1 MMPRRTPAARFVFI
15 AMLAFLLCASRAG
28 LDAQSQGGSQTR
40 TEPQD
45 QGEKPQPADEHD
57 AAPVAGLFV
66 RAFGAFNWGATNQR
80 GVPNSFALGQFALFA
95 TSTLSERVSV
105 LAEVVLEGSRS
116 TQVVV
121 DLERLQLTFRLDDR
135 LHMSAGRYHTGIGY
149 YNSAFH
155 HGSYF
160 ETLIGRPRVFAFED
174 EGGVLPVHEVGISAG
189 GTVPGTGSA
198 LVYLAEVGNGRSWNV
213 NSNDPDAVE
222 GPADNN
228 SGKSTNVGASFRPG
242 RWRGFEI
249 GTSYYRDLVPDAD
262 VRPVAHRI
270 ATAYLTY
277 KTPSIEIM
285 TEWLRLSHRTEQGV
299 SYANRAGYI
308 QASRAWGRLR
318 PYYRYDRLTI
328 DPATPFIGQI
338 GSYSANIIGLR
349 VDPGQWVGLKAQY
362 ERTNEARQQGINS
375 VRAELVF
382 VF

>member
-1 MMPRRTPAARFVFI
+1 MKARRAPVARFVFV
-15 AMLAFLLCASRAG
+15 AMLTILFCASRVG
-28 LDAQSQGGSQTR
+28 LDAQSTGESPTR
-40 TEPQD
+40 TQPQD
-45 QGEKPQPADEHD
+45 PAEQPPHAHEHD
-57 AAPVAGLFV
+57 TAPGLFV
-66 RAFGAFNWGATNQR
+66 RAFGTVNWGATNER

-135 LHMSAGRYHTGIGY
+135 LHVSAGRYHTGIGY

-189 GTVPGTGSA
+189 GTVPGTGST
-198 LVYLAEVGNGRSWNV
+198 LVYLAEVGNGRSWRV
-213 NSNDPDAVE
+213 APRDPDEVE

-242 RWRGFEI
+242 GWRGFEI
-249 GTSYYRDLVPDAD
+249 GTSYYRDLVPDAAL
-262 VRPVAHRI
+262 RPVAHRI
-270 ATAYLTY
+270 ATTHLAY

-285 TEWLRLSHRTEQGV
+285 AEWLRLSHRTEQGLRYV
-299 SYANRAGYI
+299 NHGGYV
-308 QASRAWGRLR
+308 QASQAWGKVR
-318 PYYRYDRLTI
+318 PYYRYDRLSI

-362 ERTNEARQQGINS
+362 ERTNEVRQRGIDS
-375 VRAELVF
+375 VRAQLVF